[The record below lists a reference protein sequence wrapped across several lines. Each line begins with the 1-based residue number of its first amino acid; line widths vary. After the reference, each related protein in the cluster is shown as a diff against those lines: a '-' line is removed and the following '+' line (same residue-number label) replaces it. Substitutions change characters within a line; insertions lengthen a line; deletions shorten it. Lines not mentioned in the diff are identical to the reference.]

1 VLRRH
6 ALPRADDERPPASAP
21 LTAAALFHEHGAFV
35 WRLIRRLGVAEA
47 DADDVC
53 QEVFVTV
60 HRRLSQFEGR
70 SSPRTWLYGI
80 AVRVASDHRKRTVAR
95 HESGPE
101 HVPEPVVRPHQE
113 DDLALREAR
122 ALLDRLL
129 GALDDAK
136 RAVFVL
142 YEIEELSMSDVAR
155 TLGCPLQTAYS
166 RLHAARRDIE
176 AALRRLRAKEARH
189 A

>member
-6 ALPRADDERPPASAP
+6 ALRQTDDEAATDAP
-21 LTAAALFHEHGAFV
+21 LTAAALFHEHGEFV
-35 WRLIRRLGVAEA
+35 WRLIRRLGVANA

-70 SSPRTWLYGI
+70 SSPRTWVCGI
-80 AVRVASDHRKRTVAR
+80 AVRVASDHRKRAVAR
-95 HESGPE
+95 RESAPE
-101 HVPEPVVRPHQE
+101 HLPEPTIGAHQE
-113 DDLALREAR
+113 DDLAMREAR

-129 GALDDAK
+129 GTLDDDK

-155 TLGCPLQTAYS
+155 AIGCPLQTAYS
-166 RLHAARRDIE
+166 RLHAARRDVE
-176 AALRRLRAKEARH
+176 AALRRLHAKEARH
-189 A
+189 G